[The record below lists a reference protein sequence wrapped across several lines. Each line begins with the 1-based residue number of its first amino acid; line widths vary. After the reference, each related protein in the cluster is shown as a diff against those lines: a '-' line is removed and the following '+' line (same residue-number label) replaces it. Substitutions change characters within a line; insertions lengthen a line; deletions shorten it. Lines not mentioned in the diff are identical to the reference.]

1 MRTWILNFLRDERGA
16 EGVELAITGAVVAG
30 GAVTGFLLV
39 KEELGHKQTELAR
52 KLHNAT
58 PY

>member
-1 MRTWILNFLRDERGA
+1 LNFLRDERGA

-52 KLHNAT
+52 KLYNAT